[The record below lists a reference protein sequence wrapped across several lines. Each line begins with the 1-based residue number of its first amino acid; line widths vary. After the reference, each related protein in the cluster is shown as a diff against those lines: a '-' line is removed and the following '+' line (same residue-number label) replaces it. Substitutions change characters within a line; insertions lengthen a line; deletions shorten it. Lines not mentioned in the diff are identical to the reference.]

1 MLSENLKRIRKEREY
16 SRRKLSK
23 LSGITIT
30 NIQDIE
36 EGNNTNP
43 TLNTLLALSKAL
55 GVAVSKLIK

>member
-1 MLSENLKRIRKEREY
+1 MLSENLKRIRKEREL

-43 TLNTLLALSKAL
+43 TLNTLLALSKSL
-55 GVAVSKLIK
+55 KVAVSTLIK

>member
-1 MLSENLKRIRKEREY
+1 MLSENLKRFRKEKEY

>member
-1 MLSENLKRIRKEREY
+1 MLSENLKRIRKEREF

-43 TLNTLLALSKAL
+43 TLNTLLALSKSL
-55 GVAVSKLIK
+55 KVAVSTLIK

>member
-1 MLSENLKRIRKEREY
+1 MLSENLKKYRKKREFT
-16 SRRKLSK
+16 RKKLSK

-43 TLNTLLALSKAL
+43 TLNTLVALSKAL